1 MPLNVR
7 LAEAMGYFG
16 VVIIDSSRVVSIAL
30 VIVVVGGYLEL
41 FVSFQDIASQD
52 VCENKWKTKQAPVSN
67 IWPLIYNYG
76 NLSKAQIRGIINE
89 MVSNY

>member
-41 FVSFQDIASQD
+41 LVF
-52 VCENKWKTKQAPVSN
+52 KTLHHKMYVRTNGKQ
-67 IWPLIYNYG
+67 
-76 NLSKAQIRGIINE
+76 SKHLLAIFGL
-89 MVSNY
+89 